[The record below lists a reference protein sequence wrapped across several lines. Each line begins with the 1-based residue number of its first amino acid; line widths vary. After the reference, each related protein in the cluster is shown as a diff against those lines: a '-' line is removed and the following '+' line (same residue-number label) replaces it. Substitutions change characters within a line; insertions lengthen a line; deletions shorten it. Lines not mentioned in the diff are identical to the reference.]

1 MNAEDGTRRASDA
14 IATLPNLI
22 SALRILLIPAFVWLI
37 LHEGTRAAGIVMFA
51 AVAATDWVDGTV
63 ARRTG
68 SVSELG
74 KILDPVADRLAIA
87 AGLVALVVADLF
99 PLWAAVAIL
108 ARDAAVLAGGAIVL
122 FGRHVRVDV
131 RFIGKVATFGLM
143 LAVPSIAW
151 GHLDVPFAP
160 TATALGWIVY
170 AVAIVE
176 YYVAAVRYVGDVRAA
191 RGGWR

>member
-1 MNAEDGTRRASDA
+1 MDAEDGAGRASDA

-22 SALRILLIPAFVWLI
+22 SAIRIALIPAFVGLI
-37 LHEGTRAAGIVMFA
+37 LHDATDAAGIVLFA
-51 AVAATDWVDGTV
+51 AVVATDWVDGTI

-87 AGLVALVVADLF
+87 AGLLAVVAAGLF
-99 PLWAAVAIL
+99 PLWAAAVIL
-108 ARDAAVLAGGAIVL
+108 ARDIAVLVGGAVVL

-143 LAVPSIAW
+143 LAVPSISW
-151 GHLDVPFAP
+151 GHLRAPFAP

-170 AVAIVE
+170 SVAIVE
-176 YYVAAVRYVGDVRAA
+176 YYIAAVRYVGDVRAA
-191 RGGWR
+191 REA